1 MTYLCLP
8 IKHGDIHSY
17 GYVYQ
22 RVLFVRAG
30 NWSVL
35 SLFQGLVGIS
45 RYLGVCFCWEKYQPM
60 MQPMNICVSA
70 SIGCND
76 WLVFVLTNDVGNCF
90 GDSRDLFFS
99 GCEASRK

>member
-1 MTYLCLP
+1 M
-8 IKHGDIHSY
+8 
-17 GYVYQ
+17 
-22 RVLFVRAG
+22 
-30 NWSVL
+30 L

-60 MQPMNICVSA
+60 MQPMNICVSV

-90 GDSRDLFFS
+90 GDSRDLFFQVAKPVANS
-99 GCEASRK
+99 GPTVPCDTLHSQSANMI